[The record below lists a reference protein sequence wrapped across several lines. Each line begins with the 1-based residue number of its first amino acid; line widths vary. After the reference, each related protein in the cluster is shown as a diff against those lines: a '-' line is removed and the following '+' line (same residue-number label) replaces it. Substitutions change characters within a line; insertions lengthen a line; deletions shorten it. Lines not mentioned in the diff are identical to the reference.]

1 MKGGM
6 SEISDGQWANQEEK
20 RLAPSSWIA
29 AQPQVEWAT
38 LEWREAEGRR
48 RFRSR
53 GSPGQ
58 GA

>member
-20 RLAPSSWIA
+20 RLGLSSWVV

-48 RFRSR
+48 RFRS
-53 GSPGQ
+53 
-58 GA
+58 